1 MRLVIA
7 RMNHETNTFSPV
19 PTPLEAFAPRWGK
32 DALDAASGSTTAMG
46 AFLAFAQRVDAKVI
60 TPVFATANP
69 SGLVEDM
76 AWQAMSDAIVEAVS
90 EGCDAVLLDLH
101 GAMVTRSHT
110 DGEGELLSRV
120 RAAAPTTPI
129 GVALDLHTNLTRKMV
144 ENSDVLV
151 GFKTYPH
158 VDMVETGEH
167 VARLIERMLEDNL
180 RPARAWVHPPLLAHT
195 LMMNTNTPGA
205 MRSAIEAARQAEGQD
220 GVLAATVF
228 GGFPLADIP
237 DAGMSVVVV
246 AEDHAQAQA
255 VATRLS
261 AQLWAEREH
270 FVYQETDLKGSIA
283 HARNVGEASGSGPVL
298 LLDHGDNCMSGGTCD
313 TMDVLAEALAQG
325 LDDIIAGPF
334 CDPGAVNALIE
345 AGVGTRVSLEVGNRL
360 PPLAAIGAQKKPLH
374 MSGIVRAIS
383 DGEYVVS
390 GPTYTGM
397 RCTMGKSAVLDT
409 GTAKLLISERPH
421 EPWDLGVYQ
430 SVGLQP
436 ASCRFL
442 ILKSRMYYRPVF
454 APLSKVIIDCASQ
467 GVTSSDYRLFNFERL
482 PRPIYPI
489 DPTTPWTPESEPS

>member
-19 PTPLEAFAPRWGK
+19 LTPLEAFSPRWGK
-32 DALDAASGSTTAMG
+32 DALAAASGSTTAMG
-46 AFLAFAQRVDAKVI
+46 AFLAFAQRIDAIVV

-69 SGLVEDM
+69 SGPVEDS
-76 AWQAMSDAIVEAVS
+76 AWKTMSDAIVEAVS
-90 EGCDAVLLDLH
+90 AGCDAVLLDLH
-101 GAMVTRSHT
+101 GAMVTRSYA

-120 RAAAPTTPI
+120 RAAAPNTPI

-144 ENSDVLV
+144 ENSDVLI

-167 VARLIERMLEDNL
+167 VARLIERMLEDCL
-180 RPARAWVHPPLLAHT
+180 KPAKGSVHLPMLAHT
-195 LMMNTNTPGA
+195 LMMNTSSPGA
-205 MRSAIEAARQAEGQD
+205 MCSAIEAARQAESLD

-237 DAGMSVVVV
+237 DAGVSVVVL
-246 AEDHAQAQA
+246 AENHTQAEA
-255 VATRLS
+255 VATGLC
-261 AQLWAEREH
+261 AQIWAERAH
-270 FVYQETDLKGSIA
+270 FIYQETDLTSSVA
-283 HARNVGEASGSGPVL
+283 EALLQANDSGPVI

-313 TMDVLAEALAQG
+313 TMDVLAEALLQG
-325 LDDIIAGPF
+325 LDNIIAGPF
-334 CDPGAVNALIE
+334 CDPEAVSTMIK
-345 AGVGTRVSLEVGNRL
+345 AGVGTHVSLEVGNRL
-360 PPLAAIGAQKKPLH
+360 PSLAAAGMQKKPLH
-374 MSGIVRAIS
+374 ISGIVRAIS

-397 RCTMGKSAVLDT
+397 RCSMGKSVVLDT
-409 GTAKLLISERPH
+409 GAAKLLISERAH

-442 ILKSRMYYRPVF
+442 ILKSRMYYRPSF
-454 APLSKVIIDCASQ
+454 APLSTCIIDCASP

-482 PRPIYPI
+482 SRPIYPL
-489 DPTTPWTPESEPS
+489 DPMTQWPAEAATS